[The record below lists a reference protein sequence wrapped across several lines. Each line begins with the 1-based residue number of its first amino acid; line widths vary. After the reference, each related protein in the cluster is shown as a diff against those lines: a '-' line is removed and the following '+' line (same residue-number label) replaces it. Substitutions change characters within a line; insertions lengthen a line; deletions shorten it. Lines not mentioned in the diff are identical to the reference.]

1 MPPRKAR
8 HTSIPQSLLISFNKN
23 KSTTKLS
30 IRLLRFALR
39 LRPFTPFR
47 YPPEKPLTQRP
58 RKSYRIILL
67 GALLFLS
74 KKP

>member
-1 MPPRKAR
+1 MWSLVLLCGESYRTPSHMPPRKAH

-39 LRPFTPFR
+39 
-47 YPPEKPLTQRP
+47 
-58 RKSYRIILL
+58 
-67 GALLFLS
+67 
-74 KKP
+74 